1 MQRSALFP
9 SYAKV
14 NLDLR
19 VLHKRNDGYHELRTI
34 FHTISLRDQ
43 IAITFARGASNEI
56 VIDSDI
62 PDNLIVRA
70 IELFSAETG
79 RRGRFD
85 IQLTKRI
92 PMGGGLGGGSSNAAA
107 TLLMLPWLT
116 DARLGAQSLQ
126 ALASNLGSDVPFFL
140 EGGAA
145 LGLGRGTELYPL
157 PALRPFPILL
167 LTPGIHVS
175 TAEAYRSLQRGLT
188 PPPNSPTIHNFGRA
202 AWSLA
207 GSSGPD
213 WSRLENDF
221 EDAVFQQHPELRALH
236 EQLVRTRPLLARMS
250 GSGSTVFAIYSN
262 RQEAKAAR
270 AALAAH
276 PAAVAALVPATQYRR
291 AFQRVIGAAEM
302 VWPPISSNT

>member
-1 MQRSALFP
+1 MLRSVLFA

-19 VLHKRNDGYHELRTI
+19 VLHKRDDGYHELRTI

-43 IAITFARGASNEI
+43 IGITFAPGDGNE
-56 VIDSDI
+56 VAIDSDI

-70 IELFSAETG
+70 IEAFSAETG
-79 RRGRFD
+79 RRGRFE
-85 IQLTKRI
+85 IRLRKRI

-116 DARLGAQSLQ
+116 DTRPDEQTLQ
-126 ALASNLGSDVPFFL
+126 ALASSLGSDVPFFL
-140 EGGAA
+140 HGGAA

-157 PALRPFPILL
+157 PTLEALPILL
-167 LTPGIHVS
+167 VTPGIHVS

-202 AWSLA
+202 AWSFA

-213 WSRLENDF
+213 WNRFENDF
-221 EDAVFQQHPELRALH
+221 EDAVFGQHPDLRSLH

-262 RQEAKAAR
+262 RQQAKAAR
-270 AALAAH
+270 AALAGH
-276 PAAVAALVPATQYRR
+276 PATVATLVPATRYRR
-291 AFQRVIGAAEM
+291 AFQRVCGVAET
-302 VWPPISSNT
+302 VWPPLSSNT